1 MLITHKK
8 NQRKEEIKM
17 GYSIMTPFKDVN
29 QKEKMERF
37 LTLHFKS
44 LDEILSK
51 RKCKGYDLSGI
62 APYDDLAYG
71 PKKNI
76 PVLGY
81 NYNSYGLSTDY
92 YMFICFWMSVMN
104 GKTKK
109 IGNNTNIPY
118 VLYDGSETFAIY
130 ANTPVIN
137 KNGNY
142 IEVDEFGYRES
153 LELQKLKSHPK
164 ILKIFEKSKT
174 EELKEIDRIIH
185 DELKRLT
192 KEWKQFI

>member
-1 MLITHKK
+1 
-8 NQRKEEIKM
+8 M

-37 LTLHFKS
+37 LTLQFRP

-51 RKCKGYDLSGI
+51 RKYKGFDLSGI
-62 APYDDLAYG
+62 APYDSLAYG
-71 PKKNI
+71 PKKTI

-92 YMFICFWMSVMN
+92 NMFICFWMAIMN

-109 IGNNTNIPY
+109 INNNAHIPY
-118 VLYDGSETFAIY
+118 VLYDGNETFALY
-130 ANTPVIN
+130 VNTPVLN
-137 KNGNY
+137 KTGNY

-153 LELQKLKSHPK
+153 MELKQMKSLPNFLKLVG
-164 ILKIFEKSKT
+164 KSKIN
-174 EELKEIDRIIH
+174 ELENIDSMIH

-192 KEWKQFI
+192 NEWKQFT